1 MPRCALGTK
10 FRYHDISLDQ
20 SRAMFWGA
28 HIVLCSSLAEGNI
41 VWKNQK
47 DEGVDQRQLAE
58 LELEVRRGLGIRTK

>member
-1 MPRCALGTK
+1 LVL
-10 FRYHDISLDQ
+10 LDE
-20 SRAMFWGA
+20 
-28 HIVLCSSLAEGNI
+28 EGNI